1 MLLNNNH
8 DNNMNIIKKQK
19 TINNISS
26 YKQKINI
33 TEKEFKQKS
42 PRKILPPIINKNN
55 FKINKI
61 HSIPNLDQT
70 TKTI

>member
-33 TEKEFKQKS
+33 TEREFKQKS
-42 PRKILPPIINKNN
+42 QEK
-55 FKINKI
+55 FC
-61 HSIPNLDQT
+61 HQ
-70 TKTI
+70 